1 MKVDT
6 PQKVKKREGGTG
18 NIQDISPR
26 ETSRLIPLL
35 FSVKNHPLPP
45 PPLPLIKL
53 GTHVL
58 QPIYPPALAAR
69 AKTIDTSYPCTD

>member
-35 FSVKNHPLPP
+35 FSVKNHPHPP
-45 PPLPLIKL
+45 PHSP
-53 GTHVL
+53 
-58 QPIYPPALAAR
+58 
-69 AKTIDTSYPCTD
+69 